1 MACQVETASPKRTFK
16 QRALRLAPFMLLGP
30 ITGPLVAG
38 VVLNL
43 KDRRPVLAGLYA
55 VLLVELTLATP
66 LFAAVLTKMAAD
78 LAAA

>member
-1 MACQVETASPKRTFK
+1 MVSQVETAPPARTLK
-16 QRALRLAPFMLLGP
+16 QHALRVAPFLLLGP

-55 VLLVELTLATP
+55 VLLIELTLATP
-66 LFAAVLTKMAAD
+66 VLAAVLTKMAAD
-78 LAAA
+78 LV

>member
-1 MACQVETASPKRTFK
+1 MVSLVETAPPARSFK
-16 QRALRLAPFMLLGP
+16 QTVLRLAPFMLLGP

-55 VLLVELTLATP
+55 VLLIELTLAAP
-66 LFAAVLTKMAAD
+66 LLAAVLTKMAAD
-78 LAAA
+78 LAV

>member
-1 MACQVETASPKRTFK
+1 MVSEAETAPSGRTIK
-16 QRALRLAPFMLLGP
+16 QHALRLAPFMLLGP

-55 VLLVELTLATP
+55 VLLVELS
-66 LFAAVLTKMAAD
+66 
-78 LAAA
+78 LAAPLLAAELTRMAL

>member
-1 MACQVETASPKRTFK
+1 MVSQVETAPPRRTLK
-16 QRALRLAPFMLLGP
+16 QHAFRLAPFMLLGP

-55 VLLVELTLATP
+55 VLLIELTLAAP
-66 LFAAVLTKMAAD
+66 LLATVLTRMAAD
-78 LAAA
+78 LV

>member
-1 MACQVETASPKRTFK
+1 MVSQVETAPPARTFK
-16 QRALRLAPFMLLGP
+16 QHAFRLAPFLLLGP

-55 VLLVELTLATP
+55 VLLIELTLATP
-66 LFAAVLTKMAAD
+66 LLAAVLTKMAGD
-78 LAAA
+78 LI

>member
-1 MACQVETASPKRTFK
+1 MVSQAETAPPKRTLK
-16 QRALRLAPFMLLGP
+16 QTVFRLAPFMLLGP

-55 VLLVELTLATP
+55 ILLIELTLAAP
-66 LFAAVLTKMAAD
+66 LLAAVLTKMAAD
-78 LAAA
+78 LAV

>member
-1 MACQVETASPKRTFK
+1 MTDAETPPQGRTLK
-16 QRALRLAPFMLLGP
+16 QHAIRLAPFMLLGP

-55 VLLVELTLATP
+55 VLLAELTLAAP
-66 LFAAVLTKMAAD
+66 LLAAHLTKMAAA
-78 LAAA
+78 LAT